1 MLSRCGCDRIRA
13 FLQPGTDLLRPLTPD
28 SAPLPPRRTWKRW
41 CAERKPSRTPIRS
54 ILQRHWGRWLRRMPC
69 SGYSDTLTPR
79 SPRARLR
86 SLAAR
91 AHWSRPAAT
100 TWDPPVLDGGVPG
113 RGAAQPEI
121 FGPVLVFLPFDTVEE
136 AVTITNGIPFGS
148 AASMWTE
155 DPSTAHLTAK
165 GIRTGTVGSTAMRPQ
180 MSRRSGA
187 ETEPNC
193 GRRPPSSVRT
203 RSSSSYGWQTRPPCT
218 NGSPRRRSSRRRRP
232 SKPP

>member
-13 FLQPGTDLLRPLTPD
+13 FLQPGTALLRPLTPD

-69 SGYSDTLTPR
+69 NGYSDTLTPR

-100 TWDPPVLDGGVPG
+100 TWDPPFSTGCPRTRCGAAGDLRSCPGVPSVRHRGRGRHHYQWNSVRVGGVG
-113 RGAAQPEI
+113 VDR
-121 FGPVLVFLPFDTVEE
+121 GPVYCAFDCKGHSDGHGGVNCYE
-136 AVTITNGIPFGS
+136 ASDVTSI
-148 AASMWTE
+148 
-155 DPSTAHLTAK
+155 
-165 GIRTGTVGSTAMRPQ
+165 
-180 MSRRSGA
+180 
-187 ETEPNC
+187 
-193 GRRPPSSVRT
+193 GR
-203 RSSSSYGWQTRPPCT
+203 
-218 NGSPRRRSSRRRRP
+218 
-232 SKPP
+232 

>member
-1 MLSRCGCDRIRA
+1 MRRA
-13 FLQPGTDLLRPLTPD
+13 KALTHADPLD
-28 SAPLPPRRTWKRW
+28 SATTLGAMVEENALQRVLGYVEAAVAQGAVAVAGCSRALVETGGDYMGPPR
-41 CAERKPSRTPIRS
+41 SRRGCPRDAVRRS
-54 ILQRHWGRWLRRMPC
+54 RR
-69 SGYSDTLTPR
+69 SS
-79 SPRARLR
+79 
-86 SLAAR
+86 
-91 AHWSRPAAT
+91 
-100 TWDPPVLDGGVPG
+100 V
-113 RGAAQPEI
+113 
-121 FGPVLVFLPFDTVEE
+121 VLVFFLFDTVEE

-148 AASMWTE
+148 AASVWTE

>member
-1 MLSRCGCDRIRA
+1 VRRA
-13 FLQPGTDLLRPLTPD
+13 KALTHADPLD
-28 SAPLPPRRTWKRW
+28 SATTLG
-41 CAERKPSRTPIRS
+41 AMVEEND
-54 ILQRHWGRWLRRMPC
+54 LQRVL
-69 SGYSDTLTPR
+69 GYVDAAVAQGAVAVAGGS
-79 SPRARLR
+79 RALVETGGD
-86 SLAAR
+86 
-91 AHWSRPAAT
+91 HMG
-100 TWDPPVLDGGVPG
+100 PPVLDGGVPG

-148 AASMWTE
+148 AASVWTE